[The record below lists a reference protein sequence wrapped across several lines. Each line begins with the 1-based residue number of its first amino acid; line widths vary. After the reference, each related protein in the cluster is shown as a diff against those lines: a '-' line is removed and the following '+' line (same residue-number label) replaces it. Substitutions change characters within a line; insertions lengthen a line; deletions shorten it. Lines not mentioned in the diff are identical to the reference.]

1 MADPSMESTVL
12 LLREVR
18 EGDVAA
24 RERARE
30 RLLARYLPVLRRWAH
45 GRLPLDAR
53 SLADTDDLVQVT
65 FIRVLKHMEGFEP
78 RHEGAFLAYLRR
90 ALINAMRD
98 EIRRSARRGTQE
110 EVAED
115 LPDPGPSPLESALG
129 RDAVERY
136 EAAFAKLG
144 QENQEAIFLRMEMGF
159 TYEQIAEALDK
170 PTANAAR
177 MTVSRALA
185 RLAQE
190 MEDPHA

>member
-1 MADPSMESTVL
+1 MAAPNLESTVL

-18 EGDVAA
+18 EGDPAT
-24 RERARE
+24 RDKARE

-45 GRLPLDAR
+45 GRLPMDSR

-65 FIRVLKHMEGFEP
+65 LIRVLKHMEGFEP

-90 ALINAMRD
+90 ALLNAMRD
-98 EIRRSARRGTQE
+98 EIRRSGRRGVQE
-110 EVAED
+110 ELAEEI
-115 LPDPGPSPLESALG
+115 PDPGPSPLESALG

-136 EAAFAKLG
+136 EAAFAKLVP
-144 QENQEAIFLRMEMGF
+144 ESQEAIFLRMEMGF

-177 MTVSRALA
+177 MTVTRALA

-190 MEDPHA
+190 MEEPHA